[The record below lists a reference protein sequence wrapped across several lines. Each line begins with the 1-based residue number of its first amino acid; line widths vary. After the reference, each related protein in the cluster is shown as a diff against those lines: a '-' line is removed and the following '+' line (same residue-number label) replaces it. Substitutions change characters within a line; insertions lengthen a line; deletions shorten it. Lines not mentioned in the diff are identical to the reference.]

1 MNTPLRRVSIAMMVM
16 IVLLMVN
23 DMYVQVIKA
32 DSYANNPLNRRTLL
46 TEYSQQRGSITASD
60 GTVLAKSVATT
71 DTYKYLRQY
80 PAGPMY
86 APVTGYYSLNYGTS
100 GMERI
105 ENSILNGSDDRLF
118 VRRLSDL
125 ITGRDPQGG
134 NVQLTIDPKVQA
146 AAYNGMVSAGFTGA
160 AVAIQPSTGQILAM
174 VSNPSYDPNGLAS
187 HDSKTQSSTWASTN
201 PTSLT
206 SSQLDQAISAAYQ
219 PGSTFKLIVATAA
232 LNNNVDSENNDDLP
246 NNPAITL
253 PGTSTQLHNFDNETC
268 PGGTGNGMVSMKDAI
283 AHSCNTAFAT
293 LAGRVGASALA
304 AQAQKFG
311 FGSGFQIPLSTAT
324 SCLGPASNGNCM
336 SILNGTP
343 GLYQSGIGQL
353 NVQETPLQNALVAA
367 TIANGGVEMQPQLV
381 KAILAPDYSTIQSFQ
396 PQVLDQD
403 VMSPQVSQELTDMM
417 EASEQNSGNTN
428 KLPNITIASKTGTA
442 EHGNDPKNTQPY
454 GWYVAFVPGKDIAV
468 AVVVTSGGSFDLATI
483 GAKVAAPI
491 ARLMINAAVGGS

>member
-1 MNTPLRRVSIAMMVM
+1 MMIMV
-16 IVLLMVN
+16 VLLMVN

-46 TEYSQQRGSITASD
+46 TEYSQQRGTITASD
-60 GTVLAKSVATT
+60 GTALAKSVATT

-86 APVTGYYSLNYGTS
+86 APVTGYYSLSYGTS

-105 ENSILNGSDDRLF
+105 DNSVLNGSDDRLF

-125 ITGRDPQGG
+125 ITGRNPQGG
-134 NVQLTIDPKVQA
+134 NVQLTIDPKIQS
-146 AAYNGMVSAGFTGA
+146 AAYTGMVSAGFTGS

-174 VSNPSYDPNGLAS
+174 VSDPSYDPNGLAS
-187 HDSKTQSSTWASTN
+187 HDSTTQANTWSAAK
-201 PTSLT
+201 PTSPVSPL
-206 SSQLDQAISAAYQ
+206 LNQATSAAYQ

-232 LNNNVDSENNDDLP
+232 LSNNVDSENNDDLP
-246 NNPAITL
+246 NASSITL
-253 PGTSTQLHNFDNETC
+253 PGTQTPLHNFDGETC
-268 PGGTGNGMVSMKDAI
+268 PGGTGNGMVSMKDAL

-293 LAGRVGASALA
+293 LAGKVGASALA
-304 AQAQKFG
+304 DQARKFG
-311 FGSGFQIPLSTAT
+311 FGSSMSIPLSVAT

-336 SILNGTP
+336 NILNGTP

-353 NVQETPLQNALVAA
+353 NVQETPLQNAMVAA

-381 KAILAPDYSTIQSFQ
+381 KAILAPDYSTVQGF
-396 PQVLDQD
+396 
-403 VMSPQVSQELTDMM
+403 SPQVMNQSVMSQQTASELTDMM
-417 EASEQNSGNTN
+417 EASEQNSGNAN

-491 ARLMINAAVGGS
+491 ARLMINAAVAGS

>member
-1 MNTPLRRVSIAMMVM
+1 MNTPLRRVSIAMMIM

-46 TEYSQQRGSITASD
+46 TEYSQQRGTITAAD
-60 GTVLAKSVATT
+60 GTALAKSVATT

-86 APVTGYYSLNYGTS
+86 APVTGYYSLSYGTY

-105 ENSILNGSDDRLF
+105 QNSVLNGSDDRLF

-125 ITGRDPQGG
+125 ITGRNPQGG

-146 AAYNGMVSAGFTGA
+146 AAYNGMIAAGYTGA
-160 AVAIQPSTGQILAM
+160 AVAIQPSTGQILAL

-187 HDSKTQSSTWASTN
+187 HDSQTQLNTWTAAKPSS
-201 PTSLT
+201 PTSPL
-206 SSQLDQAISAAYQ
+206 LDQSVQAAYQ

-232 LNNNVDSENNDDLP
+232 LNNNVDTENNDDLP
-246 NNPAITL
+246 NSPAITL
-253 PGTSTQLHNFDNETC
+253 PGTNTQLHNFDNETC
-268 PGGTGNGMVSMKDAI
+268 PGGSGNGMVSMKDAI

-293 LAGRVGASALA
+293 LAGKVGAPALA

-311 FGSGFQIPLSTAT
+311 FGTSMSIPLTVAT
-324 SCLGPASNGNCM
+324 SCLGPASGGNCM
-336 SILNGTP
+336 NILNGTP

-353 NVQETPLQNALVAA
+353 NVQETPLQNAMVAA

-381 KAILAPDYSTIQSFQ
+381 KAILAPDYSTVQGFT
-396 PQVLDQD
+396 PQVLNQS
-403 VMSPQVSQELTDMM
+403 VMSQQAASELTDMM
-417 EASEQNSGNTN
+417 EASEQNSGNAN

-491 ARLMINAAVGGS
+491 ARLMINAAVAGS

>member
-16 IVLLMVN
+16 VVLLMVN

-32 DSYANNPLNRRTLL
+32 DSYANNPLNQRTVL
-46 TEYSQQRGSITASD
+46 TEYSQQRGTITAAD
-60 GTVLAKSVATT
+60 GTPLAKSVATT

-86 APVTGYYSLNYGTS
+86 APVTGYFSQLYGTS

-125 ITGRDPQGG
+125 ITGRNPSGG

-146 AAYNGMVSAGFTGA
+146 AAYNGMVSAGYTGA
-160 AVAIQPSTGQILAM
+160 AVAIQPSTGQILAL
-174 VSNPSYDPNGLAS
+174 VSSPSYDPNGLAS
-187 HDSKTQSSTWASTN
+187 HDSTTQANTWRATN
-201 PTSLT
+201 PTSST
-206 SSQLDQAISAAYQ
+206 SPLLDQAIAAAYQ

-232 LNNNVDSENNDDLP
+232 LQNNTDSENNDDLP
-246 NNPAITL
+246 NSPAITL
-253 PGTSTQLHNFDNETC
+253 PGTNTQMHNDDNETC
-268 PGGTGNGMVSMKDAI
+268 PGGTGNGMVSMKDAL

-293 LAGRVGASALA
+293 LAGKVGASALS

-311 FGSGFQIPLSTAT
+311 FGNGYQIPLNVAT
-324 SCLGPASNGNCM
+324 SCLGPASNGNCLN
-336 SILNGTP
+336 ILNGTP

-381 KAILAPDYSTIQSFQ
+381 KAILAPDFSTIQGFT
-396 PQVLDQD
+396 PQVMNNS
-403 VMSPQVSQELTDMM
+403 VMSSQTASALTDMM
-417 EASEQNSGNTN
+417 EASEQNSGNAN

-454 GWYVAFVPGKDIAV
+454 GWYVAFAPGKDIAV